1 MITLSLL
8 QASLLVPFLLSR
20 RRHQDGA
27 RWDSPSGQ
35 GRRVLRP
42 EAGSRKGGCEDVF
55 SGSRSGTRRGQ
66 ATWSRC
72 TSKRTIVENEIQAS
86 IDQIFSQLERLEILS
101 SKEPPHKRQNAK
113 LRVDQLK
120 YDVQHLQTALRNFQ
134 HRRYAREQQE
144 RQREELLSRTFTTN
158 DSDTTIP
165 MDESLQFNS
174 SLQKIHHGMDDLI
187 GGGHSILE
195 GLRAQRVTLKGTQK
209 KILDIA
215 NMLGLSNTV
224 MRLIEKRAFQDKYFM
239 IGGMLLTCVVMFLV
253 VQYLT

>member
-1 MITLSLL
+1 QSQSLTASNCATLSSWNLI
-8 QASLLVPFLLSR
+8 SL
-20 RRHQDGA
+20 
-27 RWDSPSGQ
+27 
-35 GRRVLRP
+35 
-42 EAGSRKGGCEDVF
+42 
-55 SGSRSGTRRGQ
+55 
-66 ATWSRC
+66 
-72 TSKRTIVENEIQAS
+72 S
-86 IDQIFSQLERLEILS
+86 INS
-101 SKEPPHKRQNAK
+101 S
-113 LRVDQLK
+113 RVDQLK

-174 SLQKIHHGMDDLI
+174 SLQNIHHGMDDLI
-187 GGGHSILE
+187 GDRHSILE
-195 GLRAQRVTLKGTQK
+195 GLRVQRLTLKGTQK

-224 MRLIEKRAFQDKYFM
+224 MRLIEKRAFQDKYKYFM
-239 IGGMLLTCVVMFLV
+239 IGGMLLTCAVMFLV

>member
-1 MITLSLL
+1 MEQLYQQTHKQVHEIQSHMGRLETADKQSLHL
-8 QASLLVPFLLSR
+8 
-20 RRHQDGA
+20 
-27 RWDSPSGQ
+27 
-35 GRRVLRP
+35 
-42 EAGSRKGGCEDVF
+42 
-55 SGSRSGTRRGQ
+55 
-66 ATWSRC
+66 
-72 TSKRTIVENEIQAS
+72 VENEIQAS
-86 IDQIFSQLERLEILS
+86 IDQVFSHLERLEILS
-101 SKEPPHKRQNAK
+101 SKEPPNKRQNAK
-113 LRVDQLK
+113 LQSLATSNHCCSGLLEFNLSVNSSRVDQLK

-134 HRRYAREQQE
+134 HQRYAKEQQE

-195 GLRAQRVTLKGTQK
+195 GLRAQRLTMKGTQK
-209 KILDIA
+209 KLLDIA